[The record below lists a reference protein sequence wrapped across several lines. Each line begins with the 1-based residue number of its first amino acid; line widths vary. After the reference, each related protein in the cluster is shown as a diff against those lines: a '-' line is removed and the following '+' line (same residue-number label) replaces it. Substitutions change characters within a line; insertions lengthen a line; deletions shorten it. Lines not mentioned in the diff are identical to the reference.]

1 MVRVTRPGAPPVAP
15 PNWWPFRTRLGRD
28 HYIRIATND
37 YSVHPRA
44 IGHVITVRSDT
55 EEITVTCGDDLV
67 ARHARCW
74 ARQQSVTD
82 PEHAA
87 AARHLR
93 EQVWHQQAART
104 AALAPDSLGI
114 EVEQR
119 ELGTYDRMFTLI
131 EGGGGK
137 EET

>member
-1 MVRVTRPGAPPVAP
+1 
-15 PNWWPFRTRLGRD
+15 
-28 HYIRIATND
+28 
-37 YSVHPRA
+37 
-44 IGHVITVRSDT
+44 
-55 EEITVTCGDDLV
+55 VTCDGDDVV

-74 ARQQSVTD
+74 ARHQSVTD

-87 AARHLR
+87 AARVLR
-93 EQVWHQQAART
+93 EEVWQQKAAR
-104 AALAPDSLGI
+104 AAAARAALLAPDSLGI

-137 EET
+137 EDT